1 MRIRF
6 TISLLILL
14 CTASICAVVTRRYT
28 IILRSNTGTI
38 TLWDGKITKI
48 FGFARTL
55 SAEPTLPATTIY
67 ADEGDTVIILAKSIS
82 QGDHHT
88 IHLHGL
94 DVDTRNDGDPAT
106 SFWLEHAQDTTYT
119 FVAHHAGTYLYHCH
133 AADVVHVQMGMYGLV
148 VVRAKD
154 GVKTAWTNGPAFD
167 KEYEWLTSELDKSWH
182 DTVPKHDPNVDTVHL
197 PLYRPEYFL
206 LNGRSHQQ
214 ISEDTTQTIH
224 GVVSERILI
233 RIGNIGFHNNTVVFP
248 SSLSAV
254 VIASDG
260 RPLPNQLRTDSVFIS
275 PGERYDVLLEP
286 RFVTTDSVRIEYS
299 NMNTHQVGG
308 VEFVSVTI
316 VPSMSVQEY
325 IRSVS
330 VDLNP
335 NPVAGNLSVIA
346 RNGKKIKKVEIVDW
360 RGVRINSTI
369 VNVSEHIV
377 VTLGLLESGRYTALI
392 TFDDGAIISKGFVKV
407 K

>member
-1 MRIRF
+1 MRIRLA
-6 TISLLILL
+6 TLLLIVL
-14 CTASICAVVTRRYT
+14 CTVSICAGVTRRYT

-38 TLWDGKITKI
+38 TLWDGKVTKI

-55 SAEPTLPATTIY
+55 SAEPTLPAETIY
-67 ADEGDTVIILAKSIS
+67 ANEGDTVIINAKSIS

-106 SFWLEHAQDTTYT
+106 SFWLEHAQDTIYT
-119 FVAHHAGTYLYHCH
+119 FIADHAGTFLYHCH

-154 GVKTAWTNGPAFD
+154 GRNTAWTDGPAFD

-206 LNGRSHQQ
+206 LNGRSRQQ
-214 ISEDTTQTIH
+214 ISEDSMQSIH
-224 GVVSERILI
+224 ATASEKILI
-233 RIGNIGFHNNTVVFP
+233 RIGNIGFYDNVIIFP
-248 SSLSAV
+248 AALGAT

-286 RFVTTDSVRIEYS
+286 KVTLKDSVCIKYV
-299 NMNTHQVGG
+299 NMNTHTIGG
-308 VEFVSVTI
+308 EEFIPVTI
-316 VPSMSVQEY
+316 LGSKH
-325 IRSVS
+325 IRKHAENESITIS
-330 VDLNP
+330 P
-335 NPVAGNLSVIA
+335 NPASDHLLVLLHNDK
-346 RNGKKIKKVEIVDW
+346 RIKKSEIIDSK
-360 RGVRINSTI
+360 GSILNTKFIDQSDHFIIPIGSLT
-369 VNVSEHIV
+369 
-377 VTLGLLESGRYTALI
+377 SGRYNAYI
-392 TFDDGAIISKGFVKV
+392 TFEDGTVISKGFVKV
-407 K
+407 Q